1 MEAGTLHGA
10 IVRPDAGPLR
20 LELCPPATGPY
31 LRLAVTSQSQ
41 APDSVLSA
49 GRAPSGALHVL
60 SAPLS
65 EDHEYPKGF
74 YLRVVDGVS
83 WLRGYR
89 CDDEYRLPPEAAMVL
104 RVPQEG

>member
-1 MEAGTLHGA
+1 M
-10 IVRPDAGPLR
+10 
-20 LELCPPATGPY
+20 
-31 LRLAVTSQSQ
+31 RLALTSQTA

-49 GRAPSGALHVL
+49 GRAPRGALHVL

-74 YLRVVDGVS
+74 YLRRVDGVS
-83 WLRGYR
+83 WLRGYC
-89 CDDEYRLPPEAAMVL
+89 CDDEYCLPPEAEMVL